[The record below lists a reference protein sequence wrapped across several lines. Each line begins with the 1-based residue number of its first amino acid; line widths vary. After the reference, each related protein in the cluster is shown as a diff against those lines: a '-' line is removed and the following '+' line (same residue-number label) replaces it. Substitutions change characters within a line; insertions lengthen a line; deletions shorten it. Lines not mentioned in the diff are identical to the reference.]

1 MGRGRGVDRNSLS
14 RGELDTPAIGTS
26 WKVGGKGEKPT
37 FLAVFEPVGPSNDDT
52 GDDTGGV
59 SVDSWRFEGSDAS
72 SSASSSWPF
81 FRNSRASFTCS
92 RSSLSLVL
100 SFGGVG
106 GCAGSEV
113 NSEEDE
119 GSIVFRNSNKSRTLS
134 CCRHVGWAETKWEMS
149 RVVVSSRGSRRAL
162 TKCLTR
168 VKVATREREGAHDNA
183 TLCKRGVSCFKET
196 RQDPES

>member
-1 MGRGRGVDRNSLS
+1 LTSLVGRGRGVDRNNLS

-37 FLAVFEPVGPSNDDT
+37 FLAVIEPVGPSNDDT

-59 SVDSWRFEGSDAS
+59 SVESWRFEGSDAS

-81 FRNSRASFTCS
+81 SRKLRASFTCS
-92 RSSLSLVL
+92 RSSLLL

-106 GCAGSEV
+106 GCAESEV

-119 GSIVFRNSNKSRTLS
+119 GSIVFRK
-134 CCRHVGWAETKWEMS
+134 
-149 RVVVSSRGSRRAL
+149 
-162 TKCLTR
+162 
-168 VKVATREREGAHDNA
+168 
-183 TLCKRGVSCFKET
+183 
-196 RQDPES
+196 QQ